1 MHTVR
6 TTIEPEKTL
15 EVTEEEYNDLRAL
28 GILLDSEAPV
38 REEKPRTSKKDA
50 E

>member
-1 MHTVR
+1 MHKVR

-15 EVTEEEYNDLRAL
+15 TVSEEEYNDLRAM
-28 GILLDSEAPV
+28 GLLVDSPDNEA
-38 REEKPRTSKKDA
+38 KPRTNKKDA